1 MELRC
6 SLCRVKVDKHHEGT
20 IEKTSESEVSPVM
33 GDSYGTNRAVAS
45 AHLST
50 SVPMHRSD
58 IDSETS
64 SQVRTPPSWRSARS
78 HMVGVAHMQRHFEPP
93 SLAISL
99 RPPRYLR
106 SCNIS
111 NAILKVRP
119 TKGVVRST
127 ERGTIKIN
135 DLLNAKKD
143 FGRKKCDCSELF
155 GINLT
160 KYRNMARQYFHLGT
174 AFLNHLGT
182 DC

>member
-1 MELRC
+1 MAHAPKRAQEGF
-6 SLCRVKVDKHHEGT
+6 SSIWKHRATGVHPRPGEAP
-20 IEKTSESEVSPVM
+20 EVIS
-33 GDSYGTNRAVAS
+33 
-45 AHLST
+45 
-50 SVPMHRSD
+50 
-58 IDSETS
+58 
-64 SQVRTPPSWRSARS
+64 
-78 HMVGVAHMQRHFEPP
+78 VGVAHMQRHFEPP

-111 NAILKVRP
+111 NAIPKVRP